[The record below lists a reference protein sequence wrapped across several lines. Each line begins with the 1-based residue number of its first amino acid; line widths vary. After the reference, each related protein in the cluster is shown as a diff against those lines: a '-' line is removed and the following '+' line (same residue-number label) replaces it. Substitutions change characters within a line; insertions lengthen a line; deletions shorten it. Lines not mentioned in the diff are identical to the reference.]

1 MNGYDMQTSFTL
13 DEMISATTAAK
24 NFGKVVSDLA
34 AWPLGHVSRRNTRA
48 LLNVKQKKGLRVP
61 GAL

>member
-34 AWPLGHVSRRNTRA
+34 AWPR
-48 LLNVKQKKGLRVP
+48 K
-61 GAL
+61 